1 MCVYTKTKIFKVTI
15 PCFLVRSVAA
25 ISAKHPLDSSP
36 SYQKAMDA
44 VPEKKENSRKA
55 LKPQRPSS
63 SEANIMAGVLVS
75 DLTDSAFPSGNNA
88 EKENHESFLR
98 KNPKKGVGASKAK
111 KQKEDSSFEKAFYEM
126 QEKLEKLKIEKEH
139 TEELLKARD
148 EMILQK
154 EKEQEKLQSELK
166 KLQKTKEFK
175 PILNFPILM
184 GDRDQKKKE
193 KKVKDPRKKKPATAY
208 LLWCKD
214 QWNEVKKE
222 NPKAEFKEV
231 TNLLAAKWKTI
242 SAEEK
247 KPYEEKYQSEKEMY
261 LKMVGNDKR
270 EHEALRLLEE
280 EQKQKI
286 ALELLEQYIQFQQQ
300 EAHMEN
306 KKKKKEKDPLKPK
319 KPMSAF
325 FLFSNER
332 RTALLAENKNAVEAA
347 KIMGEEWRNLT
358 DEQKAP
364 YEEVAAKNREQF
376 EQEMRSYQ
384 KKKEEEAA
392 FHEKEEEEM
401 MKIKKQEAM
410 QLLKK
415 KEKVQN
421 LIKKTKDEHKKKQKE
436 DKKRDPNKPKK
447 PASSFLLFSKEERKK
462 IVEEKPGTNTTSI
475 NAIISIKWKELS
487 EEEKQVWS
495 DKAAQAMEAYKKEL
509 EEYNNK
515 AKEINN

>member
-1 MCVYTKTKIFKVTI
+1 
-15 PCFLVRSVAA
+15 
-25 ISAKHPLDSSP
+25 
-36 SYQKAMDA
+36 MDA
-44 VPEKKENSRKA
+44 VPMKKENSRKA

-63 SEANIMAGVLVS
+63 SEANIMAGVLDS
-75 DLTDSAFPSGNNA
+75 DLTDSAFPSGNSA
-88 EKENHESFLR
+88 EKENHESFRR

-111 KQKEDSSFEKAFYEM
+111 KQNGDSSFEKAFYEM
-126 QEKLEKLKIEKEH
+126 QEKLEKLKIEKKH

-184 GDRDQKKKE
+184 GDRDQKKKG
-193 KKVKDPRKKKPATAY
+193 KKVKNSRKKKPATAY

-247 KPYEEKYQSEKEMY
+247 KPYEEKYQSEKEIY
-261 LKMVGNDKR
+261 LKIVGNDKR

-280 EQKQKI
+280 EQKQKN
-286 ALELLEQYIQFQQQ
+286 ALELLEQYIQFQQK
-300 EAHMEN
+300 ESEMEN

-319 KPMSAF
+319 KPLSAF

-332 RTALLAENKNAVEAA
+332 RTALLAENNKNAVEVA
-347 KIMGEEWRNLT
+347 KLMGEEWRSLT

-364 YEEVAAKNREQF
+364 YEEVAAKNREQYA
-376 EQEMRSYQ
+376 QEMRSYQ

-392 FHEKEEEEM
+392 SHEREEEEM

-415 KEKVQN
+415 EKVEN
-421 LIKKTKDEHKKKQKE
+421 LIKLQKTKDEHKKKQKKE
-436 DKKRDPNKPKK
+436 EKQTDPNKPKK

-462 IVEEKPGTNTTSI
+462 LVEEKLGTNPTSI
-475 NAIISIKWKELS
+475 NAIISVKWKELS

-509 EEYNNK
+509 EEYNNNK
-515 AKEINN
+515 AREINN